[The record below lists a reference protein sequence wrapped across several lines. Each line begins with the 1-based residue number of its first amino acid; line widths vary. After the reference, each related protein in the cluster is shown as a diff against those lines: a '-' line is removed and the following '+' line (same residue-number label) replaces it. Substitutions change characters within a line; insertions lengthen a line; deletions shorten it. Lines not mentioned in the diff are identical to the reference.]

1 MALLSLI
8 KVEDDGL
15 KVDIGITRRTEI
27 NEDNPVPEGKT
38 KILPLRIP
46 QIPEETKPEEFE
58 RCFYC
63 RQLTS
68 IPVGTPVNKMKHYIE
83 GLGPVHKECEAV
95 IKSGDYFIDGANEK
109 SPFPNPNYH
118 RTNYHNI

>member
-1 MALLSLI
+1 MVLLSLMN
-8 KVEDDGL
+8 DG
-15 KVDIGITRRTEI
+15 DGEEEITRRTEI

-58 RCFYC
+58 HCIYC
-63 RQLTS
+63 WRLTD
-68 IPVGTPVNKMKHYIE
+68 IPLSLPIHERAHYIE
-83 GLGPVHKECEAV
+83 GAGQLCDKCYTLVEC
-95 IKSGDYFIDGANEK
+95 GDYFIDGVNEK